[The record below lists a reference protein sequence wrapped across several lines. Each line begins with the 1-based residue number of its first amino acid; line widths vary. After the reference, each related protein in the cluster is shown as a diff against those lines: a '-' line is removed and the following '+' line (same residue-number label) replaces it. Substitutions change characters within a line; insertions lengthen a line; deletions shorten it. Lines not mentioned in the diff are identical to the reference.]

1 MLQTPTFWVAVAF
14 VILMAVLVFAAKPLW
29 KGAIAGLDARSAAIA
44 AALEEAKRLHEEA
57 QRLLAEYQRKQR
69 DSAAECE
76 ALVAAA
82 RTEAERFA
90 AEAAV
95 KLQVALERRRQL
107 AVEKIAQAEAE
118 ALLQVRHATVEVA
131 VEATRRLLA
140 GRMDPSASQALV
152 DDAIRELPDKLH

>member
-14 VILMAVLVFAAKPLW
+14 VLLMAALFFGAKPLW
-29 KGAIAGLDARSAAIA
+29 RGAIASLDARSAGIA
-44 AALEEAKRLHEEA
+44 AALEEAKRLREES
-57 QRLLAEYQRKQR
+57 QHLLAEYQRKQR
-69 DSAAECE
+69 DAAAECE
-76 ALVAAA
+76 NLIASA

-90 AEAAV
+90 AEAAAR
-95 KLQVALERRRQL
+95 LEAALERRRQL